1 MVTIRHTLFIIC
13 LPVVAGPLILFWAVS
28 QSRVSE
34 HMYLVISIGLL
45 LAALAALR
53 IGLII
58 TTQLDRLGETARLM
72 AQGHFD
78 VRVARASRW
87 SPAEV
92 VSLSDTFNDMA
103 AKLTELRSHGVALR
117 KQAEEASASK
127 TAFVNTVTHELRTPV
142 NAIVGFADLL
152 TSRAGGN
159 LSPGIREGYLRD
171 ISAGWRHLLALVND
185 LLDLSRAES
194 GHYQL
199 IEDIFWLDEIAHR
212 AIRYVETEARE
223 RQVTVEVRFHGEP
236 PSVRGDERALFQALL
251 NLVNN
256 AVRYGHRGGVVTID
270 VAKPTS
276 QGIVIVV
283 SDDGPGIAP
292 ADVARVMLPFE
303 RAHLAG
309 AEPTRGSGLGLPIVR
324 QLIELH
330 GGTFELTSVFG
341 EGTRASIMLPAGRV
355 GLDDERVAALETV
368 VAKAA

>member
-1 MVTIRHTLFIIC
+1 MVTIRHTLLVIC
-13 LPVVAGPLILFWAVS
+13 LPVVAGPLILFWAAS

-34 HMYLVISIGLL
+34 PMYLVMSIGLL
-45 LAALAALR
+45 LAALVALR

-78 VRVARASRW
+78 VRVARAGRW
-87 SPAEV
+87 RPAEV
-92 VSLSDTFNDMA
+92 ASLSDTFNDMA
-103 AKLTELRSHGVALR
+103 AKLAELRSHGVALR
-117 KQAEEASASK
+117 AQAERASASK

-152 TSRAGGN
+152 ASRAGAN
-159 LSPGIREGYLRD
+159 LSPQIRDGYLRD
-171 ISAGWRHLLALVND
+171 ISAGGRHLLSLVND

-194 GHYQL
+194 GQYQL
-199 IEDIFWLDEIAHR
+199 IEDTLRLDEITNR

-223 RQVTVEVRFHGEP
+223 RQVTVEVLFHGEP
-236 PSVRGDERALFQALL
+236 PAVLGDERALFQALL

-270 VAKPTS
+270 VAKPTW

-341 EGTRASIMLPAGRV
+341 EGTRASITLPAARV

-368 VAKAA
+368 IARAA